1 LQRNAGYT
9 SDFDYR
15 FQGILKAG
23 GGLLKEVISPSNFT
37 DAETEGLMN
46 EKLF

>member
-1 LQRNAGYT
+1 MLDILLILII
-9 SDFDYR
+9 DFKE
-15 FQGILKAG
+15 FLKL